1 MGLPQI
7 NIEFDAK
14 AQSALVRSERGVVAV
29 VLKDD
34 TEGAEPFKIYNN
46 LADVDFSK
54 MNESNYNYMKLIFEG
69 SPYTVLAVTISST
82 EEKIEDA
89 LKTLKN
95 YKWNYLTVPSCDAE
109 QATVISSFI
118 KEQRNNKKKF
128 KAVLASVSA
137 DDQGII
143 NFTTNNI
150 ISTIVEGKT
159 LTTAEYCCRIA
170 GIVAGLSLER
180 SLTYYELTDIVS
192 CDIIDDPNKAID
204 DGELIIIFDGEKYK
218 IARGVNSC
226 TSTTR
231 DDLKKIKIIEGM
243 DLFHDDVK
251 SVFEDSYVGKVT
263 NSYDHKQL
271 LVAAI
276 LSYIETLK
284 GTVLD
289 PDGENTCTISV
300 AKNKAYLELM
310 GINTD
315 EMDETA
321 ILSANTGSNV
331 FLEGKLHFLD
341 AMEDLDFVVEI

>member
-1 MGLPQI
+1 M
-7 NIEFDAK
+7 
-14 AQSALVRSERGVVAV
+14 
-29 VLKDD
+29 
-34 TEGAEPFKIYNN
+34 
-46 LADVDFSK
+46 
-54 MNESNYNYMKLIFEG
+54 
-69 SPYTVLAVTISST
+69 
-82 EEKIEDA
+82 
-89 LKTLKN
+89 
-95 YKWNYLTVPSCDAE
+95 
-109 QATVISSFI
+109 
-118 KEQRNNKKKF
+118 
-128 KAVLASVSA
+128 
-137 DDQGII
+137 
-143 NFTTNNI
+143 
-150 ISTIVEGKT
+150 
-159 LTTAEYCCRIA
+159 
-170 GIVAGLSLER
+170 
-180 SLTYYELTDIVS
+180 
-192 CDIIDDPNKAID
+192 
-204 DGELIIIFDGEKYK
+204 
-218 IARGVNSC
+218 
-226 TSTTR
+226 
-231 DDLKKIKIIEGM
+231 KKIKIIEGM